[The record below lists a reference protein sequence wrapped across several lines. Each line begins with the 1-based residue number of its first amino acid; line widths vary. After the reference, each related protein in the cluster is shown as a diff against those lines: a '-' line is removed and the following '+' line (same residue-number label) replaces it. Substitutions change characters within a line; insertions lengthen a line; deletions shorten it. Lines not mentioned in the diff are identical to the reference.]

1 MAYCYPA
8 TRSVLYIIFDI
19 FTICLIL
26 SSLSLSIVH
35 LTLTNVSNGYVKEIE
50 DNWEY
55 SPIYT
60 IAFSNEASS
69 LTTQGSFGQW
79 DGIIFGCDCTT
90 SSFLKHAS
98 YRGSSCSSRQLFW
111 SCIEVKEIPPV
122 PFLIWRG
129 QHIVTK
135 TKGTDN
141 YYTLL
146 EKTDKNGCISGYKSC
161 GILDSTNHNM
171 CVPEKDSCPINKIII
186 DTNEKG
192 PQDGFSYTNLPFGDG
207 YHLHYTN
214 ENINGNIVVSFKAT
228 EGNVCSDPLKIDF
241 TTSGYAFDR
250 YYSSEGCNNNDSK
263 FIYDTRYS
271 NIDTVSKKTT
281 YLENNIDKMFDN
293 INIKYFNGTLNLY
306 YRNYIGANGNK
317 VEKINSSDYKDLSSF
332 KIGFGI
338 VFISLSGSVLLL
350 FLFSFIAR
358 PDNKIPGDLN
368 QSIVCF
374 IVFMAFVLFIFFTNI
389 VLSSISL
396 SQYAGKDNF
405 SNLDVITVKGMTN
418 YLNYTNLQSK
428 ILLGIL
434 LSNLSLF
441 ILNGFWVLNEFFI
454 KQEYRRSALNEN
466 SNTNSSYSYQ
476 IKNDFPPTVAS
487 ANYLTNINA

>member
-111 SCIEVKEIPPV
+111 SCIEVKGIPPV

-146 EKTDKNGCISGYKSC
+146 EKTDKN
-161 GILDSTNHNM
+161 
-171 CVPEKDSCPINKIII
+171 
-186 DTNEKG
+186 
-192 PQDGFSYTNLPFGDG
+192 
-207 YHLHYTN
+207 
-214 ENINGNIVVSFKAT
+214 
-228 EGNVCSDPLKIDF
+228 
-241 TTSGYAFDR
+241 
-250 YYSSEGCNNNDSK
+250 
-263 FIYDTRYS
+263 
-271 NIDTVSKKTT
+271 
-281 YLENNIDKMFDN
+281 
-293 INIKYFNGTLNLY
+293 
-306 YRNYIGANGNK
+306 
-317 VEKINSSDYKDLSSF
+317 
-332 KIGFGI
+332 
-338 VFISLSGSVLLL
+338 
-350 FLFSFIAR
+350 
-358 PDNKIPGDLN
+358 
-368 QSIVCF
+368 
-374 IVFMAFVLFIFFTNI
+374 
-389 VLSSISL
+389 
-396 SQYAGKDNF
+396 
-405 SNLDVITVKGMTN
+405 
-418 YLNYTNLQSK
+418 
-428 ILLGIL
+428 
-434 LSNLSLF
+434 
-441 ILNGFWVLNEFFI
+441 
-454 KQEYRRSALNEN
+454 
-466 SNTNSSYSYQ
+466 
-476 IKNDFPPTVAS
+476 
-487 ANYLTNINA
+487 